1 MSDVFLGLAVG
12 SAAVSVVALI
22 TQQRATMP
30 DDTLQTHEPFAVH
43 CTSPYVSGDSK
54 KFHQAADRALDHYLK
69 PTVPAEVCNRRKP
82 AMIFIVAPEVDNETL
97 LAQVCELLAS
107 ANAMVS
113 DLAGLVD
120 GTQRNT
126 MLAVQQVIMLGEL
139 AVNRVLDNVAPPQ
152 KTQPLLNN

>member
-1 MSDVFLGLAVG
+1 M
-12 SAAVSVVALI
+12 
-22 TQQRATMP
+22 QQRVTMP
-30 DDTLQTHEPFAVH
+30 DDTLKTHESSAIQS
-43 CTSPYVSGDSK
+43 TSPYLCGDLK
-54 KFHQAADRALDHYLK
+54 KFHQAADRALDNYLK
-69 PTVPAEVCNRRKP
+69 PAAPADANPRKP

-113 DLAGLVD
+113 DLAGLME

-139 AVNRVLDNVAPPQ
+139 AVNRALDNVGPS
-152 KTQPLLNN
+152 

>member
-1 MSDVFLGLAVG
+1 MFLGLAVG

-22 TQQRATMP
+22 TQQRVTMP
-30 DDTLQTHEPFAVH
+30 DDTLKPHQPSAAQS
-43 CTSPYVSGDSK
+43 TSPYLSGDSK

-69 PTVPAEVCNRRKP
+69 PAVLEDANRRRKP

-113 DLAGLVD
+113 DLAGLMD

-152 KTQPLLNN
+152 NAQPLLNN

>member
-22 TQQRATMP
+22 TQQRVTMP
-30 DDTLQTHEPFAVH
+30 DDTLKPHEPSTAQS
-43 CTSPYVSGDSK
+43 TTPYLSGDSK

-69 PTVPAEVCNRRKP
+69 PAAVEDANRSRKP

-113 DLAGLVD
+113 DMAGLME

-139 AVNRVLDNVAPPQ
+139 AVSRVLDNVTPPQ
-152 KTQPLLNN
+152 QAVF

>member
-1 MSDVFLGLAVG
+1 MQS
-12 SAAVSVVALI
+12 
-22 TQQRATMP
+22 
-30 DDTLQTHEPFAVH
+30 
-43 CTSPYVSGDSK
+43 TSPYLSGDSK

-69 PTVPAEVCNRRKP
+69 PAVLEDANRRRKP

-113 DLAGLVD
+113 DLAGLMD

-152 KTQPLLNN
+152 NAQPLLNN